1 MLRYDKQSTTQSV
14 KIFFIKSGIL
24 WLLLASISPFYTNS
38 AQNYYKKR
46 TYASKMSFF
55 SKNGRKTEYGKVK
68 RERENGKPT
77 PMNIAVATKW
87 FRVVVS
93 AKISPTDR
101 AQQCHRCATVVAK
114 WSRSPKKTCNTE
126 FANM

>member
-55 SKNGRKTEYGKVK
+55 SKKWQENGKVK
-68 RERENGKPT
+68 SESGNRKADTAGHHSSNE
-77 PMNIAVATKW
+77 
-87 FRVVVS
+87 VVS
-93 AKISPTDR
+93 RGSVSKNYA
-101 AQQCHRCATVVAK
+101 HR
-114 WSRSPKKTCNTE
+114 
-126 FANM
+126 